1 MPNAQCPMPNAQCP
15 MPNALKGLVL
25 ELFWL
30 VPVQGFI
37 RTVAKIF
44 CDRLRRLLIPE
55 LVS

>member
-1 MPNAQCPMPNAQCP
+1 